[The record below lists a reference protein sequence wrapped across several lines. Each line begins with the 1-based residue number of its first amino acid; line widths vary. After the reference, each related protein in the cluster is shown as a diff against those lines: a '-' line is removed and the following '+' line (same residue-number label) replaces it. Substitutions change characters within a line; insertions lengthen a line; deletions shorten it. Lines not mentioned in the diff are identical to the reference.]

1 MSLLTPRFRR
11 KVLAVGM
18 NLAVQ
23 VAAAEA
29 NLLMRG
35 AQAPPA
41 PAARHE
47 EAPKPAPG
55 RPAPASSSGEPT
67 AARRGPHWRDHVRR
81 QLRSASVG
89 LGLARLQLRAGL
101 TQEAQATL
109 DQLHEDIQS
118 LRRRLDRQGRRGS
131 LPTSRPALTGTG
143 PAGSRAW
150 RLRAGPRPLP

>member
-1 MSLLTPRFRR
+1 MSLFTPRFRR

-29 NLLMRG
+29 NLLVRG

-47 EAPKPAPG
+47 EAPRPAPG
-55 RPAPASSSGEPT
+55 RLAPAPSSGGPT
-67 AARRGPHWRDHVRR
+67 SAGRGRHWQGRVRR
-81 QLRSASVG
+81 QLRSASVS

-101 TQEAQATL
+101 TQDAQATL
-109 DQLHEDIQS
+109 DQLHQELQS
-118 LRRRLDRQGRRGS
+118 MRRRLERQGGRESVPPPRAA
-131 LPTSRPALTGTG
+131 RTGTG
-143 PAGSRAW
+143 PAAW
-150 RLRAGPRPLP
+150 RLRARPRPLP